1 MNLQIRNGRIVT
13 PCGITTG
20 TLNLV
25 GDKIASFGEDF
36 TPDRVIDAEGQYV
49 TPGFIDIHTHGG
61 GGYDFMDCSEEAFF
75 KAARTHAEHGTT
87 TLLPTLLSASTE
99 EIFGAL
105 SIFEKI
111 KNTPHDGANM
121 PGLHLEGPYFSPKQC
136 GAQDPNQVRRPD
148 PAEYMKCLEASSS
161 IMRWSAAP
169 ELPGAPEFARE
180 LTRRGILPSI
190 AHTDATYEEV
200 IPAFEAGFTH
210 ITHLYSSMSTVHRI
224 DCFRHAGVLE
234 SAFLIDGMTVELI
247 ADGCHLPSSLLTFAT
262 KFKRPDQVALITDS
276 SRGAGTSDKY
286 FRLGSVKAGMD
297 VVVEK
302 GVAMLLDHSS
312 FAGSI
317 ATFDR
322 LVRTMMTMTSCSLS
336 DIITMSTITPATICR
351 IPNKGL
357 LRPGYDADVVIFD
370 PDVNVSH
377 TIIGGRVVY
386 EAK

>member
-20 TLNLV
+20 TLNLA
-25 GDKIASFGEDF
+25 GGKIASFGEDF
-36 TPDRVIDAEGQYV
+36 SADRVIDAEGKYV

-136 GAQDPNQVRRPD
+136 GAQDPNQVRCPD

-180 LTRRGILPSI
+180 LTKRGILPSI

-200 IPAFEAGFTH
+200 IPAYEAGFTH
-210 ITHLYSSMSTVHRI
+210 VTHLYSSMSTVHRI

-276 SRGAGTSDKY
+276 SRGAGTTDKY

-322 LVRTMMTMTSCSLS
+322 LVRTMMTMTSCSPS
-336 DIITMSTITPATICR
+336 WSSRSRCCPGCR
-351 IPNKGL
+351 
-357 LRPGYDADVVIFD
+357 RA
-370 PDVNVSH
+370 
-377 TIIGGRVVY
+377 
-386 EAK
+386 